1 MVWLVLLQ
9 TQLTLATVNRVTC
22 GRHMTQDN
30 VRQAA
35 TTSSQGGEGSRSCL
49 VSQVPAGLCVEGE
62 TRAKYWQR
70 DFQAEEVIR
79 KTYWDVFLGKI
90 FPRNGEFVP
99 SLFHI
104 CGVREIQIN
113 RN

>member
-1 MVWLVLLQ
+1 MFSL
-9 TQLTLATVNRVTC
+9 
-22 GRHMTQDN
+22 
-30 VRQAA
+30 
-35 TTSSQGGEGSRSCL
+35 S
-49 VSQVPAGLCVEGE
+49 VPAGLGVEGE

-70 DFQAEEVIR
+70 VFQAQEVIR

-90 FPRNGEFVP
+90 FPRNEEEFFP